1 MGASGGPRYPPIPI
15 WEKCCYIKVELGN
28 AWRKPSLLNIKRLSL
43 ADAQK
48 LIKGAKRKAKRIDVP
63 MCIAVADE
71 SGNLIAFER
80 MDGAKILSVGL
91 SADKAFTAAI
101 SKRPT
106 HEYNEICQPGNL
118 AYGIHTSSGGRFSI
132 VGGGFP
138 VVIRNTV
145 VGAIGLSGGAVEQ
158 DMECAEAA
166 VRGILGAKGV

>member
-1 MGASGGPRYPPIPI
+1 M
-15 WEKCCYIKVELGN
+15 
-28 AWRKPSLLNIKRLSL
+28 LNIKRLSL

-63 MCIAVADE
+63 MCITVADE
-71 SGNLIAFER
+71 LGNLIAFER

-166 VRGILGAKGV
+166 VRGFLGAKAFDKRYCRTT

>member
-1 MGASGGPRYPPIPI
+1 ML
-15 WEKCCYIKVELGN
+15 E
-28 AWRKPSLLNIKRLSL
+28 IKRLSL
-43 ADAQK
+43 DDARL
-48 LIKGAKRKAKRIDVP
+48 LIRGATKRANAIKVP
-63 MCIAVADE
+63 MVIAVVDE
-71 SGNLIAFER
+71 SGHLIAFER

-118 AYGIHTSSGGRFSI
+118 ANGIHTSSGGQFSI
-132 VGGGFP
+132 VDGGFP

>member
-1 MGASGGPRYPPIPI
+1 
-15 WEKCCYIKVELGN
+15 
-28 AWRKPSLLNIKRLSL
+28 
-43 ADAQK
+43 
-48 LIKGAKRKAKRIDVP
+48 

-80 MDGAKILSVGL
+80 MDGAKTLSVGL
-91 SADKAFTAAI
+91 SADKAFTAAV

-138 VVIRNTV
+138 VIIRNTV

-158 DMECAEAA
+158 DMECGEAA
-166 VRGILGAKGV
+166 VRDFLKG

>member
-1 MGASGGPRYPPIPI
+1 
-15 WEKCCYIKVELGN
+15 
-28 AWRKPSLLNIKRLSL
+28 LLNIKRLSL

-48 LIKGAKRKAKRIDVP
+48 LIKGAKRKAKRIDLP
-63 MCIAVADE
+63 TCIAIADE

-132 VGGGFP
+132 VGGDIP

-145 VGAIGLSGGAVEQ
+145 VGTIGLSGGAVGQ
-158 DMECAEAA
+158 DMECAEAV
-166 VRGILGAKGV
+166 VRGFLGAKAFDKRYCRTT

>member
-1 MGASGGPRYPPIPI
+1 M
-15 WEKCCYIKVELGN
+15 
-28 AWRKPSLLNIKRLSL
+28 LNIKRLSL

-63 MCIAVADE
+63 MCIAVAYE

-145 VGAIGLSGGAVEQ
+145 VGAIGLSGGTVEQ
-158 DMECAEAA
+158 DMECAKAA
-166 VRGILGAKGV
+166 VRGFLGAKGV